1 MDIENLINEVCVLA
15 REVGK
20 FQLEEISNVSSEH
33 IIEKELNSL
42 VSFVDKESEKILV
55 AGLRD
60 LLPSA
65 GFITEEDTVVDE
77 AKEYT
82 WIIDPLDGT
91 TNYLNRIPHFAISIA
106 LMYNDTLLAG
116 VVHDPSMDECFH
128 AIKDKGAFLNDKRI
142 HVSKK
147 KDLKNAI
154 IVTGFPYTNTYD
166 IEAYM
171 RIVKY
176 WLRNTR
182 GIRRLGS
189 AALDLAYV
197 ASGRLDAYYEATLN
211 KWDLAAG
218 ALIVEE
224 ANGVVTDLDGKADFL
239 SKGSIIA
246 TSADLFEQVFE
257 PIQNSLSRVIEN

>member
-20 FQLEEISNVSSEH
+20 FQLDEISNVGKEH
-33 IIEKELNSL
+33 IEEKELNSL
-42 VSFVDKESEKILV
+42 VSFVDKESEKFLV
-55 AGLRD
+55 RGLRE

-65 GFITEEDTVVDE
+65 GFVTEEDTVED
-77 AKEYT
+77 APKEYT

-91 TNYLNRIPHFAISIA
+91 TNYLNRLPHFAISIA
-106 LMYNDTLLAG
+106 LMHKGNIIAG

-128 AIKDKGAFLNDKRI
+128 AIKDKGAFLNDKAI
-142 HVSKK
+142 HVTKK
-147 KDLKNAI
+147 KELSNAL

-171 RIVKY
+171 RILKY

-189 AALDLAYV
+189 AALDLVYV
-197 ASGRLDAYYEATLN
+197 AAGRLDAYYEATLN
-211 KWDLAAG
+211 PWDLAAG
-218 ALIVEE
+218 AIIVQE
-224 ANGVVTDLDGKADFL
+224 ANGVITDLDGEDDFL
-239 SKGSIIA
+239 KKGSVIA
-246 TSADLFEQVFE
+246 TSPDLFMQVYE
-257 PIQNSLSRVIEN
+257 PIQKSLSR

>member
-1 MDIENLINEVCVLA
+1 VLA

-20 FQLEEISNVSSEH
+20 FQLDEISNVSPKNIE
-33 IIEKELNSL
+33 EKELNSL
-42 VSFVDKESEKILV
+42 VSFVDKESEKQLV
-55 AGLRD
+55 NALRD

-65 GFITEEDTVVDE
+65 GFITEEDTVDDE

-91 TNYLNRIPHFAISIA
+91 TNYLNRLPHFAISIA
-106 LMYNDTLLAG
+106 LMQNDILLAG
-116 VVHDPSMDECFH
+116 VVYDPSMDECFH
-128 AIKDKGAFLNDKRI
+128 AIKDKGAFLNDTPI

-147 KDLKNAI
+147 KNLSNAL

-189 AALDLAYV
+189 AALDLVYV
-197 ASGRLDAYYEATLN
+197 AAGRLDAYYEATLN
-211 KWDLAAG
+211 QWDLAAG
-218 ALIVEE
+218 ALIVKE
-224 ANGVVTDLDGKADFL
+224 ANGIVTDLDGKDAFL
-239 SKGSIIA
+239 EKGSVIA
-246 TSADLFEQVFE
+246 TSPDLFLQVYE
-257 PIQNSLSRVIEN
+257 PIQKSLSRVIEN

>member
-20 FQLEEISNVSSEH
+20 FQLAEIANISPDHVV
-33 IIEKELNSL
+33 EKELNSL
-42 VSFVDKESEKILV
+42 VSFVDKESEKQLV
-55 AGLRD
+55 KGLRE

-65 GFITEEDTVVDE
+65 GFITEEDTIEDN
-77 AKEYT
+77 AREYT

-91 TNYLNRIPHFAISIA
+91 TNYLNKLPHFAISIA
-106 LMYNDTLLAG
+106 LMHENNLLAG
-116 VVHDPSMDECFH
+116 VIYDPSMDECFH
-128 AIKDKGAFLNDKRI
+128 AIKEKGAFLNDKRI

-147 KDLKNAI
+147 KNLSNAL

-171 RIVKY
+171 RILKY

-189 AALDLAYV
+189 ATLDLAYV
-197 ASGRLDAYYEATLN
+197 AAGRLDAYYEATLH

-218 ALIVEE
+218 ILLVQE
-224 ANGVVTDLDGKADFL
+224 ANGTVTDLDGTADYL
-239 SKGSIIA
+239 SKGSVIA
-246 TSADLFEQVFE
+246 TSPDLFLQVFE
-257 PIQNSLSRVIEN
+257 PIQKSLSRVIEN

>member
-1 MDIENLINEVCVLA
+1 
-15 REVGK
+15 
-20 FQLEEISNVSSEH
+20 
-33 IIEKELNSL
+33 L
-42 VSFVDKESEKILV
+42 VN
-55 AGLRD
+55 ALRD

-65 GFITEEDTVVDE
+65 GFITEEDTVDDE

-91 TNYLNRIPHFAISIA
+91 TNYLNRLPHFAISIA
-106 LMYNDTLLAG
+106 LMQNDILLAG
-116 VVHDPSMDECFH
+116 VVYDPSMDECFH
-128 AIKDKGAFLNDKRI
+128 AIKDKGAFLNDTPI

-147 KDLKNAI
+147 KNLSNAL

-189 AALDLAYV
+189 AALDLVYV
-197 ASGRLDAYYEATLN
+197 AAGRLDAYYEATLN
-211 KWDLAAG
+211 QWDLAAG
-218 ALIVEE
+218 ALIVKE
-224 ANGVVTDLDGKADFL
+224 ANGIVTDLDGKDAFL
-239 SKGSIIA
+239 EKGSVIA
-246 TSADLFEQVFE
+246 TSPDLFLQVYE
-257 PIQNSLSRVIEN
+257 PIQKSLSRVIEN